1 MKPQPLTDLF
11 KYLRDRKLPL
21 TEANVRQHAK
31 MLSFTDGELV
41 LALALVRRME
51 AMHHATV

>member
-11 KYLRDRKLPL
+11 KYLRDAGLPL
-21 TEANVRQHAK
+21 TEENVRRHAK

-41 LALALVRRME
+41 LALALVKRPE
-51 AMHHATV
+51 PAA